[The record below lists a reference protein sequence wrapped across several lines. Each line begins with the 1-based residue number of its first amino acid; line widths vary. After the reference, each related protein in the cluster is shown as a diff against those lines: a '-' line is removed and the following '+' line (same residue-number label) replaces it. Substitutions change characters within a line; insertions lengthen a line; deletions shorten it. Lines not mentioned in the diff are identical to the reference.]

1 MPVVSIQPAGV
12 SVEVEAGTSLLDAAR
27 QAGIPIRNDCG
38 GQGVCGRCVV
48 EVRQG
53 DVERRPAHRT
63 APEGLDLAC
72 RTLVGQSDVQ
82 VFLPPESR
90 AAETEVTVLESEAF
104 PADYPPEGALVERVR
119 LQIDPP
125 SLEDNAADSERLLR
139 HLRRWRE
146 APYHVPLEV
155 LRDLPGRLRRVD
167 WKPEVTVS
175 VEPWGARVLHVGA
188 AAGRLGGMVAVDIG
202 TTAIKARL
210 LAPGARWIA
219 SCYNSQTMFGPDVI
233 SRIIYCQQDEPEGCD
248 RLRETVVDDVNRLI
262 EALLEA
268 SGWRRDDVCALVVSG
283 NTTMMH
289 LFLGLYPVWIRREPY
304 VGCAYLPPP
313 VRPADAGVRIN
324 PAGRV
329 YCLPS
334 VSAFVGSDITAGVL
348 ATGLAERAEPCAL
361 IDLGTNG
368 EIVIG
373 SREFLICC
381 SASAGPAFEGA
392 GSASGTRARP
402 GAVDSVWSEQGV
414 RWRTIGEGPPVGI
427 CGTGYIDLLATLLA
441 EGVMDKTG
449 RFIAGAPG
457 VVEEDGQYCYV
468 LVPAERSAAGTDL
481 VLTQADVD
489 NLVRAKGA
497 IYAAGSV
504 VLQSLGMEWGD
515 LASIMLAGGFGER
528 LNKDNAV
535 AIGLLPDVPRER
547 IEFAGNT
554 SLKGAVM
561 VAEHADHYWKVR
573 DIASSMTYFEL
584 STHPGFMD
592 QFVSACFLPHTDTEK
607 FPSVGG
613 EPRQPHPGHDR
624 MEKQEEVENADTGR

>member
-1 MPVVSIQPAGV
+1 MPTVRFQPAGV
-12 SVEVEAGTSLLDAAR
+12 SAEVEAGTSLLDAAR

-38 GQGVCGRCVV
+38 GQGVCARCLVQ
-48 EVRQG
+48 VRRG
-53 DVERRPAHRT
+53 DVERRPAHRRP
-63 APEGLDLAC
+63 PEGLDLAC
-72 RTLVGQSDVQ
+72 HTLAVGADVQ
-82 VFLPPESR
+82 VFLPPESQ
-90 AAETEVTVLESEAF
+90 AAEAEVTVSEVEPF
-104 PADYPPEGALVERVR
+104 PSEYPPQGALVERVQ
-119 LQIDPP
+119 LQISPP
-125 SLEDNAADSERLLR
+125 SLEDNVADGERLLR
-139 HLRRWRE
+139 HLRKWRE
-146 APYHVPLEV
+146 GHYHVPLDV
-155 LRDLPGRLRRVD
+155 LRDLPVKLRQVD
-167 WKPEVTVS
+167 WQAGVTVS
-175 VEPWGARVLHVGA
+175 VEPWGARVLDVGPG
-188 AAGRLGGMVAVDIG
+188 AGTLGGMVAVDIG
-202 TTAIKARL
+202 TTAIKATL
-210 LAPGARWIA
+210 LAPRARWVA

-233 SRIIYCQQDEPEGCD
+233 SRIIYCQRDEPKGCA
-248 RLRETVVDDVNRLI
+248 RLRETVVGDVNRLI
-262 EALLEA
+262 DALLEA
-268 SGWRRDDVCALVVSG
+268 SGWRRDDVCALAVSG
-283 NTTMMH
+283 NTTMIH

-373 SREFLICC
+373 CREFLVCC

-402 GAVDSVWSEQGV
+402 GAIDSVWSEQGL
-414 RWRTIGEGPPVGI
+414 RWSTIGNRPPVGI
-427 CGTGYIDLLATLLA
+427 CGTGYIDLLAALLA

-449 RFIAGAPG
+449 RFVATAPG

-468 LVPAERSAAGTDL
+468 LVPAERSAAGTDV
-481 VLTQADVD
+481 VLTQADVS

-504 VLQSLGMEWGD
+504 LLQSLGMEWTD
-515 LASIMLAGGFGER
+515 LDAIMLAGGFGER

-535 AIGLLPDVPRER
+535 AIGLLPDVARER
-547 IEFAGNT
+547 IEFVGNT

-561 VAEHADHYWKVR
+561 VAERAGNYWKVR
-573 DIASSMTYFEL
+573 DIASRMTYFEL
-584 STHPGFMD
+584 STHPAFMD

-607 FPSVGG
+607 FPSVAGQAWKP
-613 EPRQPHPGHDR
+613 EPEHNR
-624 MEKQEEVENADTGR
+624 ME